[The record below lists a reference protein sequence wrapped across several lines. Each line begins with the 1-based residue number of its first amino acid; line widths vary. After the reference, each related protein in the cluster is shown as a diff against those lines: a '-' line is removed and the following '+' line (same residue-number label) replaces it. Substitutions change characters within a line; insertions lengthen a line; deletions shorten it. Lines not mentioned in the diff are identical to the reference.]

1 MTGTIG
7 LERGLEIVPA
17 PGHRPGEPSA
27 TLLR

>member
-17 PGHRPGEPSA
+17 PGTVIDRASPRQPS
-27 TLLR
+27 